1 MHPCVCLAFDC
12 SKYNNLSYVS
22 KCRIKFAGI
31 RFLRKNQGYKF
42 MEKMLNLYNEIY
54 ELKSNNLGQGHPQT
68 IDVTRH
74 IVQIEKNI
82 MKMKENTK
90 NNKKKNNFLKK

>member
-1 MHPCVCLAFDC
+1 
-12 SKYNNLSYVS
+12 
-22 KCRIKFAGI
+22 
-31 RFLRKNQGYKF
+31 

-54 ELKSNNLGQGHPQT
+54 ELKSNNIGQGHPQT

-90 NNKKKNNFLKK
+90 NNKRKNNFLKK